1 MLPKNEPREFDESK
15 LMCSAHGCPNRW
27 SVNMGKPLCSA
38 HAWADPEHWG
48 AITARILGRRH
59 LGEEHGIASYYEPN
73 DEF

>member
-1 MLPKNEPREFDESK
+1 MLDKPQQFDESK

-38 HAWADPEHWG
+38 HAWAEPEHWG
-48 AITARILGRRH
+48 AITARISARNIGKS
-59 LGEEHGIASYYEPN
+59 EHGIANFYEPK